1 MIETARLIIRPPHD
15 GDRAPFAAMSADPDV
30 MANLGPLLDRA
41 ASDAALDRMTA
52 AQATYGFAFWALE
65 AKSDGAFIGL
75 CGLLPVHFD
84 ALPANSIEIGWR
96 LRRASWGAGLA
107 TEAARAVLDWGF
119 ARGLPAIIAFTATR
133 NLASQAVMQRL
144 GMARRADLDF
154 DHPRLA
160 ADDPL
165 RRHIVYE
172 ARA

>member
-1 MIETARLIIRPPHD
+1 MIETARLIIRPPAER
-15 GDRAPFAAMSADPDV
+15 DRAPFAEMSRDPEV
-30 MANLGPLLDRA
+30 MANLGPPMDRA

-52 AQATYGFAFWALE
+52 AHAAHGFAFWALE
-65 AKSDGAFIGL
+65 QKSDGAFVGL
-75 CGLLPVHFD
+75 CGLLPVHFSE
-84 ALPANSIEIGWR
+84 LPADSIEIGWR

-107 TEAARAVLDWGF
+107 SEAARAVLDWGF
-119 ARGLPAIIAFTATR
+119 ARGMPAIIAFTATR
-133 NLASQAVMQRL
+133 NLASQRVMQRI

-172 ARA
+172 ALP

>member
-15 GDRAPFAAMSADPDV
+15 GDRAPFAEMSRDPEV

-41 ASDAALDRMTA
+41 ASDAALDRMRA
-52 AQATYGFAFWALE
+52 AQASHGFAFWALE
-65 AKSDGAFIGL
+65 QKSDGAFIGL
-75 CGLLPVHFD
+75 CGLLPVHFTE
-84 ALPANSIEIGWR
+84 LPADSVEIGWR

-107 TEAARAVLDWGF
+107 SEAARAVLGWGF
-119 ARGLPAIIAFTATR
+119 AHGLPAIIAFTATR
-133 NLASQAVMQRL
+133 NLASQRVMQAI
-144 GMARRADLDF
+144 GMVRRAELDF

-172 ARA
+172 ARP